1 MKNPTSADQK
11 IYDLLWKDLSSAYC
25 LTAEDKA
32 WGDAPECKTLAGTE
46 LYYDEGNEEI
56 RTREGLFWSE
66 IDDNQARKILADFIL
81 KEAPLQKEYH
91 LCEPEWRDDFPMD
104 ILEKCLEEKS
114 FQPAIEEDWY
124 TDEKV
129 RCAVAATRE
138 ILKAMGFSDEE
149 ADDFQTYYGETFDE
163 LRFAVEERDAS
174 FPEKELLL
182 RSNAHGFLYLQSNY
196 DCWID
201 ICEAGGLWYDGAM
214 QGLLAVLSLNPRKV
228 KEEALRQG
236 VTVNGRWPD
245 YPGRDGKEVVNYDAF
260 VKSLRETPNYGNWA
274 FLGTFDMQG
283 LWDEKFNTDKMIIP
297 SDTTCGMFNSW
308 KGGGTLFFA
317 RTIHPLPVK
326 DIIRIQKR
334 YSDGFSVHVDEGGRP
349 DYGYPPS
356 SVYGT
361 HPSDDQ
367 FLS

>member
-1 MKNPTSADQK
+1 MKNPTSTDQK

-25 LTAEDKA
+25 LTVGEKRDYLQ
-32 WGDAPECKTLAGTE
+32 PTCRTLAGTE
-46 LYYDEGNEEI
+46 LYYDEANEEI

-66 IDDNQARKILADFIL
+66 IDDDQARKILADFIL
-81 KEAPLQKEYH
+81 KEAPLQKKYH
-91 LCEPEWRDDFPMD
+91 LCEPEWRDDFPTD
-104 ILEKCLEEKS
+104 ILEKCLEKKS

-129 RCAVAATRE
+129 RSAVAVTRE

-149 ADDFQTYYGETFDE
+149 ADDFQTNYDDTFDE

-182 RSNAHGFLYLQSNY
+182 RSEAHGFLYLKSNY

-201 ICEAGGLWYDGAM
+201 IWEAGGLWYEGAM

-228 KEEALRQG
+228 KEEAGRQD

-245 YPGRDGKEVVNYDAF
+245 YPEREGKEVVNYDAF
-260 VKSLRETPNYGNWA
+260 VKSLRETPGYGNWA

-283 LWDEKFNTDKMIIP
+283 LWDDKMTIP
-297 SDTTCGMFNSW
+297 SGTTCGMFNSW
-308 KGGGTLFFA
+308 NGGGTLFFA
-317 RTIHPLPVK
+317 RTIRPLPVK

-334 YSDGFSVHVDEGGRP
+334 YSDGFRVHVDEGGRP
-349 DYGYPPS
+349 DYGYSPS
-356 SVYGT
+356 SVYGR
-361 HPSDDQ
+361 HPSDDC
-367 FLS
+367 FLI